1 METAKQNT
9 QQNIEE
15 NDALKQFMGLLN
27 RQGMGEQSQDFMEL
41 FQYVAGMQLQLAVM
55 TDELQGVKEQLSQLR
70 ENQPKTV
77 TESLVDKVTHLQEKI
92 ANLSERLSAVKDHL
106 AETATQAFNAFK
118 EKGKA
123 EMCKVLQKGISGV
136 KSVLADCR
144 EHLVDV
150 MMDYKKTANQID
162 SIGDELKQIGNSV
175 SNVGSLVNVRG
186 MDAAEIMEALSAMN
200 DDDRLSVAAYLESR
214 GAWTTEIANEETR
227 EFGEYHLDV
236 RYITDT
242 NEIIDLKKEMAWEER
257 AKEPIGADDVILKIT
272 HAEGFEIERIT
283 NKTPEEVQE
292 IMGALTKL
300 EEKDRK
306 NIHDCLESYGA
317 DYIPIIVD
325 GGRNSGM
332 PQFNDFEI
340 DLNKKEVVMMNHLS
354 PAQQAEGIINRLEY
368 AKTAFS
374 DDERNLIVNYA
385 YKLNDME
392 KTREL
397 VSLFLV

>member
-175 SNVGSLVNVRG
+175 SNVGRLLAGKGTKEASDEKPGVGLTRAVNTPVKKAVENLRKKING
-186 MDAAEIMEALSAMN
+186 ADQAFEKL
-200 DDDRLSVAAYLESR
+200 DRLSAR
-214 GAWTTEIANEETR
+214 
-227 EFGEYHLDV
+227 LDAG
-236 RYITDT
+236 
-242 NEIIDLKKEMAWEER
+242 KE
-257 AKEPIGADDVILKIT
+257 
-272 HAEGFEIERIT
+272 AE
-283 NKTPEEVQE
+283 K
-292 IMGALTKL
+292 
-300 EEKDRK
+300 
-306 NIHDCLESYGA
+306 
-317 DYIPIIVD
+317 
-325 GGRNSGM
+325 GGRVSVKDKLSQMKEKAG
-332 PQFNDFEI
+332 QQ
-340 DLNKKEVVMMNHLS
+340 KKAPE
-354 PAQQAEGIINRLEY
+354 PDK
-368 AKTAFS
+368 AKS
-374 DDERNLIVNYA
+374 KEECL
-385 YKLNDME
+385 
-392 KTREL
+392 
-397 VSLFLV
+397 

>member
-175 SNVGSLVNVRG
+175 SNVGRLLAGKGTKEASDEKSGVALTRAVNKPVKKAIARLEENL
-186 MDAAEIMEALSAMN
+186 DSI
-200 DDDRLSVAAYLESR
+200 DRMSEKLDKIYSRLEPQKR
-214 GAWTTEIANEETR
+214 KR
-227 EFGEYHLDV
+227 
-236 RYITDT
+236 
-242 NEIIDLKKEMAWEER
+242 
-257 AKEPIGADDVILKIT
+257 
-272 HAEGFEIERIT
+272 
-283 NKTPEEVQE
+283 VQE
-292 IMGALTKL
+292 L
-300 EEKDRK
+300 
-306 NIHDCLESYGA
+306 
-317 DYIPIIVD
+317 P
-325 GGRNSGM
+325 
-332 PQFNDFEI
+332 
-340 DLNKKEVVMMNHLS
+340 
-354 PAQQAEGIINRLEY
+354 
-368 AKTAFS
+368 
-374 DDERNLIVNYA
+374 
-385 YKLNDME
+385 
-392 KTREL
+392 
-397 VSLFLV
+397 